1 MYRVWNFL
9 TNYSLLLIFG
19 AVTALIWA
27 NLDTIAPVAGDPHFW
42 ADSYHGFVDFVIWDY
57 APIGD
62 YNAAQIAATDPA
74 FADMVAKG
82 AEVQQDADGMR
93 YVYGEGY
100 RTLTIHYLVNDL
112 LMAFFFGIAAKE
124 VWEAVILE
132 NGSLRGKKAA
142 TPLFATAGGMFGPIA
157 IYLGLAAVMGSE
169 TYDAVANGWAI
180 PTATDIAFSYLVGR
194 LVFGAGHP
202 AVRFLLLLAIADDA
216 AGLIILA
223 VFYPSGE
230 LAPEWLL
237 LSLGAAVGVYLLANW
252 LPRKMDRGNQNRP
265 NSTWVRKTLSF
276 WPYLLAACLSWYGFM
291 MSGLHPA
298 LGLLPIVPTIPHA
311 DRAFGIFSEAEQYLT
326 DLLNMIE
333 HALKHPVEIILFFF
347 GLLNAGVEFSSM
359 GPATWLV
366 LAGLLIGKPVGIF
379 LFGWIAAKP
388 LKLGIPQGMRLI
400 DLVVIGFVA
409 AIGFTVSLFVAS
421 VAFDAGPVQDA
432 AKMGALFSF
441 AAALVAIV
449 AGKLLKVEKQNF

>member
-19 AVTALIWA
+19 ALIALVWA
-27 NLDTIAPVAGDPHFW
+27 NTNPE
-42 ADSYHGFVDFVIWDY
+42 SYHHFVDFVIWDH
-57 APIGD
+57 APIGHLH
-62 YNAAQIAATDPA
+62 
-74 FADMVAKG
+74 
-82 AEVQQDADGMR
+82 DGH
-93 YVYGEGY
+93 
-100 RTLTIHYLVNDL
+100 RTLTLHYLVNDL
-112 LMAFFFGIAAKE
+112 LMALFFAIAAKE
-124 VWEAVILE
+124 VWEAVILK

-157 IYLGLAAVMGSE
+157 VYLGLAAFFGSD

-194 LVFGAGHP
+194 IVFGAGHP

-216 AGLIILA
+216 AGLVILA
-223 VFYPSGE
+223 IFYPSGE

-237 LSLGAAVGVYLLANW
+237 ISLGAAITVYLLFNR
-252 LPRKMDRGNQNRP
+252 LPQRLDRGNQVRP
-265 NSTWVRKTLSF
+265 NSTWVRHKLNF
-276 WPYLLAACLSWYGFM
+276 IPYLIAGCISWYGFM
-291 MSGLHPA
+291 RSGIHPA
-298 LGLLPIVPTIPHA
+298 LGLLFIVPTIPHA

-326 DLLNMIE
+326 DLLNTIE

-347 GLLNAGVEFSSM
+347 GLLNAGVEFSSI
-359 GPATWLV
+359 GDATWLV
-366 LAGLLIGKPVGIF
+366 LAGLLIGKPVGIL
-379 LFGWIAAKP
+379 LFGWLAARP
-388 LKLGIPQGMRLI
+388 LGLGLPQGMRII
-400 DLVVIGFVA
+400 DLVVIGCVA

-441 AAALVAIV
+441 AAALISII
-449 AGKLLKVEKQNF
+449 AGRLTRVQKQEL

>member
-9 TNYSLLLIFG
+9 TNYSLLLIIG

-27 NLDTIAPVAGDPHFW
+27 NMDVLSPVAGDPHYW
-42 ADSYHGFVDFVIWDY
+42 ANAYHHFVEFVIWDH
-57 APIGD
+57 APIGHLH
-62 YNAAQIAATDPA
+62 
-74 FADMVAKG
+74 
-82 AEVQQDADGMR
+82 DGH
-93 YVYGEGY
+93 
-100 RTLTIHYLVNDL
+100 RTLTLHYLVNDL

-124 VWEAVILE
+124 VWEAVILK
-132 NGSLRGKKAA
+132 NGSLRGKRAA
-142 TPLFATAGGMFGPIA
+142 TPLFATAGGMFGPIGV
-157 IYLGLAAVMGSE
+157 YLGLALFLGSD
-169 TYDAVANGWAI
+169 TYNAVANGWAI

-223 VFYPSGE
+223 IFYPSGE

-237 LSLGAAVGVYLLANW
+237 LSLAAAVGVFVLANW
-252 LPRKMDRGNQNRP
+252 LPRRMDRHKQDRP
-265 NSTWVRKTLSF
+265 NSTWMRKTLSF
-276 WPYLLAACLSWYGFM
+276 WPYLLAACASWYGFM

-311 DRAFGIFSEAEQYLT
+311 DRSFGIFSEAETHLH
-326 DLLNMIE
+326 DLLNTIE
-333 HALKHPVEIILFFF
+333 HALKHPVEIVLFFF
-347 GLLNAGVEFSSM
+347 GLCNAGVEFSSM
-359 GPATWLV
+359 GDATWLV
-366 LAGLLIGKPVGIF
+366 LAGLLIGKPIGIF
-379 LFGWIAAKP
+379 IMGWIAAVP

-409 AIGFTVSLFVAS
+409 AIGFTVSLFVAT

-441 AAALVAIV
+441 AAAIV
-449 AGKLLKVEKQNF
+449 SIIAGKVTRVEKQDL